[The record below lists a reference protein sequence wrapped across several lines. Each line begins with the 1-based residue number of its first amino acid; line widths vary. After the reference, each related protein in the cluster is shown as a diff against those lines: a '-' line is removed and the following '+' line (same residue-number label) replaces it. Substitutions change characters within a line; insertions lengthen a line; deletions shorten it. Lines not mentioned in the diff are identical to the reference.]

1 MTLTLSDGDRA
12 TRPTAAAP
20 VTEAE
25 RLRVEIAQLQDKLT
39 GLPVI
44 EQAKGM
50 LMQTF
55 SLSGEQAFDLLRV
68 LSQVS
73 NVRVRQVA
81 GCVVEI
87 WTRCGP
93 RPDFDAATDFL
104 VTVREGLRAT
114 AEGAGGK

>member
-1 MTLTLSDGDRA
+1 MTLTLSDHNQA
-12 TRPTAAAP
+12 TRVTAAAP

-25 RLRVEIAQLQDKLT
+25 RLRLEVAQLQDKLT

-55 SLSGEQAFDLLRV
+55 GLGDEQAFDLLRV

-81 GCVVEI
+81 GCVVDV

-93 RPDFDAATDFL
+93 RPDFDAAADFL
-104 VTVREGLRAT
+104 VTVREGLRGT
-114 AEGAGGK
+114 AGGAGGE

>member
-1 MTLTLSDGDRA
+1 MTLTLSSENRA
-12 TRPTAAAP
+12 TEVTAAAP
-20 VTEAE
+20 VTETE
-25 RLRVEIAQLQDKLT
+25 RLRLEIAQLRDKLA
-39 GLPVI
+39 GQPVI

-55 SLSGEQAFDLLRV
+55 GLGDEQAFDLLRM

-81 GCVVEI
+81 DCVVKI

-93 RPDFDAATDFL
+93 RPDFDAAAESL
-104 VTVREGLRAT
+104 VTMREGLRAT
-114 AEGAGGK
+114 AGTAGGK

>member
-1 MTLTLSDGDRA
+1 MTLTLSDEDRA
-12 TRPTAAAP
+12 TRLAAAP

-25 RLRVEIAQLQDKLT
+25 RLRLEIAQLRDKLA

-55 SLSGEQAFDLLRV
+55 GLNGEQAFDLLRV

-93 RPDFDAATDFL
+93 RPDFDAATEFL

-114 AEGAGGK
+114 AGTAGGE

>member
-1 MTLTLSDGDRA
+1 MTLTVSDEDRA
-12 TRPTAAAP
+12 TRVTAVAP

-25 RLRVEIAQLQDKLT
+25 RLRREITQLRDKLA

-55 SLSGEQAFDLLRV
+55 GLSGEQAFDVLRV

-93 RPDFDAATDFL
+93 RPDFDAAADFL

-114 AEGAGGK
+114 AGTAGEE

>member
-1 MTLTLSDGDRA
+1 MTLTWSAEDRA
-12 TRPTAAAP
+12 TRVTVAAP

-25 RLRVEIAQLQDKLT
+25 RLGLEIAQLREKLA

-55 SLSGEQAFDLLRV
+55 GLSDEQAFDLLRV

-81 GCVVEI
+81 SCVVEF

-93 RPDFDAATDFL
+93 RPDFDDAADFL
-104 VTVREGLRAT
+104 VRVREALRAMHAT
-114 AEGAGGK
+114 MCAD